1 MGWVSEL
8 GRVGSQRITNTRQR
22 VLARLVESTDLV
34 SAYSGLVG
42 WEESSIKE
50 RWSLLVLLSLERVAL
65 TLASPA
71 LTLKFVSLIP
81 PYISLVFFDL
91 LPLCLRL
98 G

>member
-1 MGWVSEL
+1 MSEL
-8 GRVGSQRITNTRQR
+8 GGMESQGITKTGQR
-22 VLARLVESTDLV
+22 VLTRLVESIDLV
-34 SAYSGLVG
+34 PAYSGLVG

-50 RWSLLVLLSLERVAL
+50 RWCLLVLLSLQRVAL
-65 TLASPA
+65 TLAPPA
-71 LTLKFVSLIP
+71 LTLKFVNLIP